1 MTAAREWF
9 EKDYYKLLGVTAD
22 ATAKEVTAAYRKLAR
37 SSHPDAN
44 PGDAQ
49 AEERFKE
56 LSAAYDVIGD
66 PAKRAEYDEIRRLGP
81 VGLGG
86 FGGGGFRHGRVN
98 VGDMGEGDL
107 GDLFTGLFNRQPRR
121 RPPGS
126 DVGVTGG
133 DLEAEL
139 HLSFLDAAGGVTTS
153 VGLVSDVVCGSC
165 GGAGTAPGT
174 VAVRCE
180 RCAGR
185 GLLDDNQ
192 GFFSFS
198 QPCPACRGT
207 GRRVETPCATCAGVG
222 LERRARE
229 VKVRVPAGVEDSQ
242 RIRLAGRGEPGR
254 AGGPAGDLLVT
265 VRVAAHERFGR
276 RGRDLTLTL
285 PISYPEAVLGG
296 EIRVPTLQGDALTLR
311 VPPGTRS
318 GRTFRVRG
326 RGIDTTRGVGD
337 LLVTVEI
344 AIPANPSVRER
355 KLLEDLALI
364 GTASAG
370 RTAPA
375 SEGVP
380 PPGSGPDPAGSAPGE
395 AAET

>member
-1 MTAAREWF
+1 MVAAREWF
-9 EKDYYKLLGVTAD
+9 EKDYYKLLGVAVD

-37 SSHPDAN
+37 QSHPDAN

-49 AEERFKE
+49 AEERFKV
-56 LSAAYDVIGD
+56 LSSAYDVIGD
-66 PAKRAEYDEIRRLGP
+66 PAKRAEYDQIRRSGP
-81 VGLGG
+81 IG
-86 FGGGGFRHGRVN
+86 FPGAGGFRDPRVN
-98 VGDMGEGDL
+98 VGDMGDGDL

-121 RPPGS
+121 RGPGS
-126 DVGVTGG
+126 GSGMAGG

-139 HLSFLDAAGGVTTS
+139 HLSFVDAARGVTTS
-153 VGLVSDVVCGSC
+153 VGLIGDVVCGTC
-165 GGAGTAPGT
+165 AGAGTAPGT

-185 GLLDDNQ
+185 GLRDDNQ

-198 QPCPACRGT
+198 QPCPSCRGT
-207 GRRVETPCATCAGVG
+207 GRRVETPCGNCAGNG

-229 VKVRVPAGVEDSQ
+229 VRVRVPAGVEDSQ

-254 AGGPAGDLLVT
+254 AGGAAGDLLVT
-265 VRVAAHERFGR
+265 VRVSAHEHLGR
-276 RGRDLTLTL
+276 RGRDLTVAV
-285 PISYPEAVLGG
+285 PISYPDAVLGG
-296 EIRVPTLQGDALTLR
+296 EVRVPTLLGEPLTLR

-326 RGIDTTRGVGD
+326 RGIDTGRESGD

-344 AIPANPSVRER
+344 TVPSNPSARER

-364 GTASAG
+364 GAAG
-370 RTAPA
+370 TGRVAPPPAAGEPAGA
-375 SEGVP
+375 SEKA
-380 PPGSGPDPAGSAPGE
+380 AGGK
-395 AAET
+395 AADETESL

>member
-9 EKDYYKLLGVTAD
+9 EKDYYKLLGVASD

-56 LSAAYDVIGD
+56 LSSAYDVIGD

-81 VGLGG
+81 VGPGG
-86 FGGGGFRHGRVN
+86 FGGTGGFGNPRIN
-98 VGDMGEGDL
+98 LGDRGDGDL

-126 DVGVTGG
+126 AGATPGR

-139 HLSFLDAAGGVTTS
+139 HLSFLDAAQGVTTS

-165 GGAGTAPGT
+165 AGAGTAPGT

-198 QPCPACRGT
+198 QPCPDCRGV
-207 GRRVETPCATCAGVG
+207 GRRVETPCVTCAGAG
-222 LERRARE
+222 LERRARD

-265 VRVAAHERFGR
+265 VRVSAHERFGR
-276 RGRDLTLTL
+276 RGADLTLTL

-296 EIRVPTLQGDALTLR
+296 EIRVPTLQGEPLTLR

-326 RGIDTTRGVGD
+326 RGIEAARGVGD

-344 AIPANPSVRER
+344 AVPTNPSARER

-364 GTASAG
+364 GAASAG
-370 RTAPA
+370 GPSPSSGRVT
-375 SEGVP
+375 
-380 PPGSGPDPAGSAPGE
+380 PPGSDPGPAGSGE
-395 AAET
+395 AEAP